1 MGDNT
6 LLQTLRIA
14 TSGHKDEIIKEA
26 KDEFCKPD
34 GHIAP
39 KAADEG
45 AAAGTPEPVAGVDE
59 GAAAGTP
66 EPETPAAEGAQTAE
80 GVQTAGRRSK
90 RRRQKKS
97 SKKSKKGGRSRKNCG
112 SKNRRKLSRRR

>member
-45 AAAGTPEPVAGVDE
+45 AAEPVAGVD
-59 GAAAGTP
+59 AGTSELP
-66 EPETPAAEGAQTAE
+66 APPAPETPAAEGAQTAE
-80 GVQTAGRRSK
+80 GGQDGGRRSR

-97 SKKSKKGGRSRKNCG
+97 AKKSKKGGRSRKNCG
-112 SKNRRKLSRRR
+112 SKNRRKYSRRR